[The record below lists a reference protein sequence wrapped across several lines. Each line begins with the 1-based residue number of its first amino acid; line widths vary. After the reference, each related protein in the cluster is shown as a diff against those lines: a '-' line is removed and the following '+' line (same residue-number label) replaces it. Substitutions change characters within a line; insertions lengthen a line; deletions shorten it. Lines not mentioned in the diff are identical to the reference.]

1 MKRFEM
7 TTTDAPAHRPSRAR
21 NMFRRVLARAAGDT
35 SGVAAIEFAIIV
47 PILVLM
53 VVATADIG
61 MGFYRKMQVEGA
73 TQAGA
78 EWAIKNGFDANAMS
92 NAVISAT
99 SAPALSVSPA
109 PVQFVSAT
117 SAPALSVSPAPVQF
131 CGCANGSAI
140 STVACGTTCP
150 GGASA
155 GTYTTVSAQMTYN
168 TILNYGFFPSTYN
181 FSSQSTVRLK

>member
-109 PVQFVSAT
+109 PVQF
-117 SAPALSVSPAPVQF
+117 

-155 GTYTTVSAQMTYN
+155 GTYSTVSAQMTYN